1 VVRQNNL
8 LPGRTPRP
16 RQLPEKSETS
26 RGRSRH
32 DHHGSSEQARVV
44 DRYDDNDAQA
54 GKVTR
59 VDNFAL
65 RLGFLFFFRCASEG
79 FSVPLCNFRSLDHF
93 RFDNHFRFKVTSGF
107 KSLQVVG
114 LLPV

>member
-1 VVRQNNL
+1 MVIQNNL

-16 RQLPEKSETS
+16 RQLPEKSETY

-44 DRYDDNDAQA
+44 DRYDDNDAEA

-59 VDNFAL
+59 VDYFGL
-65 RLGFLFFFRCASEG
+65 RLGFLFFCFVVLQRVFQS
-79 FSVPLCNFRSLDHF
+79 LC
-93 RFDNHFRFKVTSGF
+93 VTSGRWITSGLTITSGL
-107 KSLQVVG
+107 KSL
-114 LLPV
+114 PV